1 MGLIQLPSIEDYWR
15 KDFYSTIPF
24 FGKAMSRNRFE
35 QLYYSMLH
43 ACNDDPLEDGP
54 LKDDPLEDD
63 PLEPDP
69 LEHDFLEHDT
79 LEHDPLEVTNPR
91 GKIQPFLD
99 NLAANFQ
106 KYFIPGREIAL
117 DSSMIGFKGRLSC
130 KVYKPVKWG
139 VLACTLAD
147 SNTGYVYNINIYYG
161 KKAEDILEPEG
172 SLTKKTKS
180 VMDLLE
186 PLLGMGYHV
195 CCDRLYNNCALAR
208 ALFEKRTHLTGTL
221 FLNRTGVSSA
231 IKMCKLDKNETAA
244 FRKSHILVHMWNDES
259 QVNMISTSCEAKMI
273 AIDLGNGATIE
284 KPAAVDF
291 YNKCMCAV
299 DLHDQ
304 LNEYYSYGD
313 RKSVQWWQKVFF
325 WLLEV
330 SVVNAY
336 ILFRE
341 SLPEVQKGR
350 TNLKSYRKELIKQ
363 LVGNLDENFKPKSD
377 GDLLHLNR
385 PHLLGKKNC
394 SRRCILCYRK
404 KIRKETVYFC
414 ATCPSRPF
422 LHIPECFNEYHEGLM
437 KM

>member
-15 KDFYSTIPF
+15 KDCYSTVPF
-24 FGKAMSRNRFE
+24 FGKAMTRNRFQ
-35 QLYYSMLH
+35 QLYSSMLH
-43 ACNDDPLEDGP
+43 ACNDEPLEDGP
-54 LKDDPLEDD
+54 L
-63 PLEPDP
+63 
-69 LEHDFLEHDT
+69 EHDP
-79 LEHDPLEVTNPR
+79 LEHDPLEHDPSEHDPLEATNPR

-99 NLAANFQ
+99 KLVANFQ
-106 KYFIPGREIAL
+106 KYFIPGRELAL
-117 DSSMIGFKGRLSC
+117 DNSLIGFKGRLSC

-147 SNTGYVYNINIYYG
+147 SNTGYVYNINIHYG

-172 SLTKKTKS
+172 SLTKKTES

-195 CCDRLYNNCALAR
+195 CCDRLFNSCALAR

-244 FRKSHILVHMWNDES
+244 FRKSHTLVHMWNYES

-273 AIDLGNGATIE
+273 AIDLGNGVTIE

-304 LNEYYSYGD
+304 LNEYYSCGD

-336 ILFRE
+336 VLCRE
-341 SLPEVQKGR
+341 SLPEEQKGR

-363 LVGNLDENFKPKSD
+363 LVGNLEENFKPKSD
-377 GDLLHLNR
+377 RDFLNVKI
-385 PHLLGKKNC
+385 PHLLGKNS
-394 SRRCILCYRK
+394 SRRCLLCSRK
-404 KIRKETVYFC
+404 KIRKETVYYC

-422 LHIPECFNEYHEGLM
+422 LHIPECFNEYHEALM